1 MKNAII
7 VANGNISKSLINSI
21 TPEKFIVAVDGSYK
35 FLKENNL
42 RCDLV
47 VGDLD
52 SLFLPLQNDVIKNGI
67 EIIRYETDKD
77 FTDTDLAIKE
87 VIKRGFKKI
96 TVVGAI
102 GTRVDHTLANILLL
116 EKYTGH
122 GVTIRIIDNN
132 NEIELLENSKKTIE
146 KSDGFKY
153 VSFISLTDFST
164 LSLTGFKY
172 NLIHKKIKRDDT
184 LCISNK
190 QKDSKAQIKVF
201 SGKIL
206 MIRSRD

>member
-1 MKNAII
+1 MKNAVI
-7 VANGNISKSLINSI
+7 VANGNISKNLINSI
-21 TPEKFIVAVDGSYK
+21 TPDKFIVAVDGSYK

-67 EIIRYETDKD
+67 EIIRYEADKD

-96 TVVGAI
+96 TVFGAI

-116 EKYTGH
+116 EKYAGY

-172 NLIHKKIKRDDT
+172 NLKNKKIKRDDT